1 MSKLTMTIDG
11 KSVEAEKTFGVINP
25 ATEEVFAECPDCT
38 QAQLDLAM
46 EAAKRA
52 FQSWRRQDVAKRRQV
67 LLDCA
72 EALKPHAEELAELLT
87 REQGKPF
94 QDALDESGSVEW
106 FKHTAD
112 LELPCEVLQD
122 DEQARVEVRRRPLG
136 VVGAI
141 APWNFPIL
149 LAVTKIAPALLTGNT
164 VVLKPSPYTPLTT
177 LKLGEILRDVVP
189 PGVLNIV
196 SGGDEL
202 GAWITHHSAVR
213 KITFTGSVATGKKVA
228 QTAAPDLKRVTL
240 ELGGNDP
247 AIVLPDVDPKE
258 FAEKLVW
265 KIMGNCGQ
273 VCIAIKRLYVHEKIY
288 EPLVQELA
296 ECARQIK
303 VGNGLDPAT
312 QMGPLNN
319 QMQFERVIELAED
332 AKQAGARIATGGQR
346 LEGPGY
352 FYLPTIV
359 ADIAEGAR
367 LVDEEQFGPV
377 LPVMPF
383 RDIDEALERA
393 NATHFGLAG
402 SIWTNDLERGAEL
415 ATQLECG
422 SGGVNQ
428 HGYFKP
434 FAPFGGIKWSGI
446 GRQNGVWGLEE
457 FTDLQ
462 VVHIDK
468 T

>member
-1 MSKLTMTIDG
+1 MSEFTMTIDG
-11 KSVEAEKTFGVINP
+11 KRVEAEKTFGVINP

-46 EAAKRA
+46 EAAERA
-52 FQSWRRQDVAKRRQV
+52 FHSWRKQDIAKRRQV

-72 EALKPHAEELAELLT
+72 EALKPHVEKLAELLT

-94 QDALDESGSVEW
+94 KDALWEGGSGEW
-106 FKHTAD
+106 FEHTTG

-122 DEQARVEVRRRPLG
+122 DEQARVEVQRRALG

-141 APWNFPIL
+141 TPWNFPIAM
-149 LAVTKIAPALLTGNT
+149 AVTKIAPALLAGNT

-196 SGGDEL
+196 SGGDDV
-202 GAWITHHSAVR
+202 GAWITHHPAVR

-247 AIVLPDVDPKE
+247 AIVLPDVDPKKT
-258 FAEKLVW
+258 AEKLAG
-265 KIMGNCGQ
+265 KIFENCGQ

-288 EPLVQELA
+288 QPLVREFAELA
-296 ECARQIK
+296 KKIK
-303 VGNGLDPAT
+303 VGDGLDPAT
-312 QMGPLNN
+312 EMGPLNN
-319 QMQFERVIELAED
+319 CAQLERVIELVDD
-332 AKQAGARIATGGQR
+332 ARQAGARIVTGGQR
-346 LEGPGY
+346 LDCPGY
-352 FYLPTIV
+352 FYPPTIV
-359 ADIAEGAR
+359 TDIAEGTR

-377 LPVMPF
+377 VPIMPF

-415 ATQLECG
+415 ASLLECG

-428 HGYFKP
+428 HGYFTH

-446 GRQNGVWGLEE
+446 GRQNGLWGLEE

-462 VVHIDK
+462 VVHIDRA
-468 T
+468 